1 MFRPLG
7 TVSTGLAVVRAGAM
21 PYTEPRELGD
31 FVIFLISSRR
41 LALCVMALACV
52 APAGVFGP
60 APARA
65 ADAVPR
71 ESPSAAESASLDP
84 AVSDV
89 RAALPRILS
98 DEDVALYRRIFALQV
113 GGQWKAA
120 DRLVAKLTDRLL
132 MGHVLAQRYLHR
144 TKYRT
149 RYKELKAWMAKYADH
164 PDAGRLYKLALRRK
178 PKNWLAPKPP
188 VRGYLYGNGRYAAGL
203 PGPPPRRGLTRTQ
216 RRKVAGYKRQLRRL
230 LRSGW
235 TKAAKRLLETKE
247 LRRLFSTAE
256 YDQARG
262 RLGARYFADG
272 RDEWALRWAGEA
284 ADRSG
289 RYITEAHWTAG
300 LAAWRLRR
308 YDDAGHHFEAVAAQG
323 AGSPWMISAAA
334 FWAARTHL
342 VNRRPENVNRW
353 LGVAGAYPRTFYGL
367 LARRVLGLPMPFR
380 WTVPPLENGAVEAVS
395 ASPAGRRAVALIR
408 IGEERRAEREL
419 RGLATRS
426 EPGLQRVILALA
438 SRADMPALAVRL
450 DAMLFPRGGGYDGAA
465 YPMPRWVP
473 EGGFRID
480 RALIYALVRQESG
493 FNPMAKSWAGARGL
507 MQLMPRTA
515 SFVARDRRYRGSK
528 RRALFSPEVNLALG
542 QKYIEILLKDPKIKG
557 DLFLLAAAWNGGPG
571 NLNKWRRRTN
581 HLNDPLFFIESIPS
595 RETRIFVER
604 VLANLWIYRDRLGQP
619 RPSLDAIAAG
629 KWPVYTALGQ
639 EPIMVAQHGEDRR

>member
-1 MFRPLG
+1 
-7 TVSTGLAVVRAGAM
+7 M
-21 PYTEPRELGD
+21 PYTEPRERGD
-31 FVIFLISSRR
+31 FVIFLILSRR

-52 APAGVFGP
+52 APAGVFDP

-65 ADAVPR
+65 ADAVSR
-71 ESPSAAESASLDP
+71 ESPSAAEPASHDP

-98 DEDVALYRRIFALQV
+98 DGDVVLYRRIFALQV

-120 DRLVAKLTDRLL
+120 DRLVARLTDPLL
-132 MGHVLAQRYLHR
+132 MGHVRAQRYLHP

-164 PDAGRLYKLALRRK
+164 PDAGRLYKLALKRK

-203 PGPPPRRGLTRTQ
+203 PGPPPRRGLTRDQ
-216 RRKVAGYKRQLRRL
+216 RRKVVSYKRRLRRL

-262 RLGARYFADG
+262 QLGARYFADG

-308 YDDAGHHFEAVAAQG
+308 YDDAGRHFEAVAALN

-367 LARRVLGLPMPFR
+367 LARRMLGLPMPFR
-380 WTVPPLENGAVEAVS
+380 WTVPPSVDRDFVFDGEFVRVYAVIDADDQIAEIHEDNNKGWNALQISGVMVTSAPASELHVVPNEFELFEAFPNPFNPSTQIQYALPEHSLVRLS
-395 ASPAGRRAVALIR
+395 VYDVQGRRVAILVNATQPAGKHTVSFDAKN
-408 IGEERRAEREL
+408 
-419 RGLATRS
+419 LAT
-426 EPGLQRVILALA
+426 GVYFY
-438 SRADMPALAVRL
+438 RL
-450 DAMLFPRGGGYDGAA
+450 T
-465 YPMPRWVP
+465 
-473 EGGFRID
+473 
-480 RALIYALVRQESG
+480 
-493 FNPMAKSWAGARGL
+493 AGAF
-507 MQLMPRTA
+507 QQT
-515 SFVARDRRYRGSK
+515 K
-528 RRALFSPEVNLALG
+528 
-542 QKYIEILLKDPKIKG
+542 KILLVK
-557 DLFLLAAAWNGGPG
+557 
-571 NLNKWRRRTN
+571 
-581 HLNDPLFFIESIPS
+581 
-595 RETRIFVER
+595 
-604 VLANLWIYRDRLGQP
+604 
-619 RPSLDAIAAG
+619 
-629 KWPVYTALGQ
+629 
-639 EPIMVAQHGEDRR
+639 